1 MTKTKTGV
9 DQRLVRA
16 IGHPLRLRL
25 LTIFNE
31 RVASPSD
38 LAAELGEP
46 IGNVSYHTRILAR
59 LGCVE
64 LVKTKQVRGAVEHYY
79 RAVVRPVFSDDDWA
93 ELPLSIRKSL
103 AGSGADR
110 GRRRHGRVRQRR
122 RLRPRRGA
130 PQPHVVRSTNR
141 AGRTSTRPSRRPPNG
156 RSRSRPRVPRGCRPT
171 ARRVGARCPR
181 ADAVR
186 AERPGQERGPAEPRA
201 GRQEEEA
208 LARAD
213 AGPVMSRRA
222 LEAAHGRDR
231 GRRLRRR
238 RRGRDAA
245 RAGYAT

>member
-1 MTKTKTGV
+1 MATKTKTGV

-103 AGSGADR
+103 AGAVLTEIADDMGASANAGGFDR
-110 GRRRHGRVRQRR
+110 DDVPLSRTPLTLDGRGWQD
-122 RLRPRRGA
+122 L
-130 PQPHVVRSTNR
+130 N
-141 AGRTSTRPSRRPPNG
+141 
-156 RSRSRPRVPRGCRPT
+156 
-171 ARRVGARCPR
+171 
-181 ADAVR
+181 
-186 AERPGQERGPAEPRA
+186 
-201 GRQEEEA
+201 EA
-208 LARAD
+208 LQGVAE
-213 AGPVMSRRA
+213 RA
-222 LEAAHGRDR
+222 LEIQAESAARLQSDGATDSEAAALVLMLFEPSAAEKSA
-231 GRRLRRR
+231 GRRAK
-238 RRGRDAA
+238 RG
-245 RAGYAT
+245 TKKKK

>member
-103 AGSGADR
+103 AGAVLTEIADDMGASANAGGFDR
-110 GRRRHGRVRQRR
+110 DDVHLSRTVLALDRQ
-122 RLRPRRGA
+122 GW
-130 PQPHVVRSTNR
+130 
-141 AGRTSTRPSRRPPNG
+141 
-156 RSRSRPRVPRGCRPT
+156 
-171 ARRVGARCPR
+171 
-181 ADAVR
+181 
-186 AERPGQERGPAEPRA
+186 QELN
-201 GRQEEEA
+201 EA
-208 LARAD
+208 LQGV
-213 AGPVMSRRA
+213 AGRA
-222 LEAAHGRDR
+222 LEIQADSAARLQGDGATDSEAAALVLMLFEPSAEGKSA
-231 GRRLRRR
+231 GRRTKRQ
-238 RRGRDAA
+238 AA
-245 RAGYAT
+245 SKKKKR

>member
-103 AGSGADR
+103 AGAVLTEIADDMGASANDGGFDR
-110 GRRRHGRVRQRR
+110 DEVH
-122 RLRPRRGA
+122 L
-130 PQPHVVRSTNR
+130 S
-141 AGRTSTRPSRRPPNG
+141 RTTITLDSQGWQDLN
-156 RSRSRPRVPRGCRPT
+156 
-171 ARRVGARCPR
+171 
-181 ADAVR
+181 
-186 AERPGQERGPAEPRA
+186 
-201 GRQEEEA
+201 EA
-208 LARAD
+208 LQEVSD
-213 AGPVMSRRA
+213 RA
-222 LEAAHGRDR
+222 LEIQAESAARLQSDGASDSEAAALVLMLFEPSAQGKSA
-231 GRRLRRR
+231 GRRAKSQASAKKKKR
-238 RRGRDAA
+238 
-245 RAGYAT
+245 

>member
-103 AGSGADR
+103 AGAVLTEIADDMGASANAGGFDR
-110 GRRRHGRVRQRR
+110 DDVHLSRTVLALDRQ
-122 RLRPRRGA
+122 GW
-130 PQPHVVRSTNR
+130 
-141 AGRTSTRPSRRPPNG
+141 
-156 RSRSRPRVPRGCRPT
+156 
-171 ARRVGARCPR
+171 
-181 ADAVR
+181 
-186 AERPGQERGPAEPRA
+186 QELN
-201 GRQEEEA
+201 EA
-208 LARAD
+208 LQGVAE
-213 AGPVMSRRA
+213 RA
-222 LEAAHGRDR
+222 LEIQAESAARLQGDGATDSEAAALVLMLFEPSAEGKSA
-231 GRRLRRR
+231 GRRTK
-238 RRGRDAA
+238 GQAA
-245 RAGYAT
+245 SKKKKR

>member
-64 LVKTKQVRGAVEHYY
+64 LVRTKQVRGAVEHYY
-79 RAVVRPVFSDDDWA
+79 RAVVRPVFSDEDWA

-103 AGSGADR
+103 AGAVLTEIADDMGASANEGGFDR
-110 GRRRHGRVRQRR
+110 DEVH
-122 RLRPRRGA
+122 L
-130 PQPHVVRSTNR
+130 S
-141 AGRTSTRPSRRPPNG
+141 RTPLTLDQQG
-156 RSRSRPRVPRGCRPT
+156 W
-171 ARRVGARCPR
+171 
-181 ADAVR
+181 
-186 AERPGQERGPAEPRA
+186 QELNELLQELAGPALEIQAQSAARLHSDGA
-201 GRQEEEA
+201 QDSEA
-208 LARAD
+208 AVLALMLFESPTSQGKSDDRKAK
-213 AGPVMSRRA
+213 RRA
-222 LEAAHGRDR
+222 SKKKK
-231 GRRLRRR
+231 
-238 RRGRDAA
+238 
-245 RAGYAT
+245 

>member
-1 MTKTKTGV
+1 MTNTKTGV

-103 AGSGADR
+103 AGAVLTEIADDMGAAANEGGFDR
-110 GRRRHGRVRQRR
+110 DNVH
-122 RLRPRRGA
+122 L
-130 PQPHVVRSTNR
+130 S
-141 AGRTSTRPSRRPPNG
+141 RTVLTL
-156 RSRSRPRVPRGCRPT
+156 
-171 ARRVGARCPR
+171 
-181 ADAVR
+181 D
-186 AERPGQERGPAEPRA
+186 QEGW
-201 GRQEEEA
+201 QELNELLQE
-208 LARAD
+208 LGD
-213 AGPVMSRRA
+213 RA
-222 LEAAHGRDR
+222 LEIQAQSAGRLQADGVRDSEAAALVLMLFEPPSGEGKSAGRKAKR
-231 GRRLRRR
+231 Q
-238 RRGRDAA
+238 AA
-245 RAGYAT
+245 SKKKKG

>member
-103 AGSGADR
+103 AGAVLTEIADDMGASAKAGGFDR
-110 GRRRHGRVRQRR
+110 DEVH
-122 RLRPRRGA
+122 L
-130 PQPHVVRSTNR
+130 S
-141 AGRTSTRPSRRPPNG
+141 RTTVTLDSQGWQDLN
-156 RSRSRPRVPRGCRPT
+156 
-171 ARRVGARCPR
+171 
-181 ADAVR
+181 
-186 AERPGQERGPAEPRA
+186 
-201 GRQEEEA
+201 EA
-208 LARAD
+208 LQ
-213 AGPVMSRRA
+213 GVGERA
-222 LEAAHGRDR
+222 LEIQAESAA
-231 GRRLRRR
+231 RLQSD
-238 RRGRDAA
+238 GASDSDAA
-245 RAGYAT
+245 ALVLMLFEPSAEGKSAERRAKGSAASKKKKR

>member
-93 ELPLSIRKSL
+93 ELPPSIRKSL
-103 AGSGADR
+103 AGAVLTEIADDMGASATAGGFDR
-110 GRRRHGRVRQRR
+110 DDVH
-122 RLRPRRGA
+122 L
-130 PQPHVVRSTNR
+130 S
-141 AGRTSTRPSRRPPNG
+141 RTVLTLDG
-156 RSRSRPRVPRGCRPT
+156 KGW
-171 ARRVGARCPR
+171 
-181 ADAVR
+181 
-186 AERPGQERGPAEPRA
+186 QELN
-201 GRQEEEA
+201 EA
-208 LARAD
+208 LQGVAE
-213 AGPVMSRRA
+213 RA
-222 LEAAHGRDR
+222 LEIQAESAARLQSDGASDSEAAALVLMLFEPSAEAKSA
-231 GRRLRRR
+231 GRRTRSQ
-238 RRGRDAA
+238 AA
-245 RAGYAT
+245 SKKKR

>member
-1 MTKTKTGV
+1 MAETKTGV
-9 DQRLVRA
+9 DQKLVRA

-103 AGSGADR
+103 AGAVLTEIADDMSASAAEGGFDRDDVHLSRTVVTLDQR
-110 GRRRHGRVRQRR
+110 GW
-122 RLRPRRGA
+122 
-130 PQPHVVRSTNR
+130 
-141 AGRTSTRPSRRPPNG
+141 
-156 RSRSRPRVPRGCRPT
+156 
-171 ARRVGARCPR
+171 
-181 ADAVR
+181 
-186 AERPGQERGPAEPRA
+186 QELNELL
-201 GRQEEEA
+201 QE
-208 LARAD
+208 LGD
-213 AGPVMSRRA
+213 QA
-222 LEAAHGRDR
+222 LEIQAQS
-231 GRRLRRR
+231 
-238 RRGRDAA
+238 AA
-245 RAGYAT
+245 RLQSDGAQDSEAAALVLMLFEPPTTQGKSEGRKAKRQGSKKKK

>member
-103 AGSGADR
+103 AGAVLTEIADDMGASASAGGFDR
-110 GRRRHGRVRQRR
+110 EDVHLSRTPLTLDTQGWQDLNEALQEVVDRALQIQADSAARLSAAGSSDSESAALVLMLFEPSAQTKSDGRRAKG
-122 RLRPRRGA
+122 G
-130 PQPHVVRSTNR
+130 
-141 AGRTSTRPSRRPPNG
+141 GKKKK
-156 RSRSRPRVPRGCRPT
+156 
-171 ARRVGARCPR
+171 
-181 ADAVR
+181 
-186 AERPGQERGPAEPRA
+186 
-201 GRQEEEA
+201 
-208 LARAD
+208 
-213 AGPVMSRRA
+213 
-222 LEAAHGRDR
+222 
-231 GRRLRRR
+231 
-238 RRGRDAA
+238 
-245 RAGYAT
+245 

>member
-93 ELPLSIRKSL
+93 QLPQSIRKSL
-103 AGSGADR
+103 AGAVLTEIADNMAAS
-110 GRRRHGRVRQRR
+110 
-122 RLRPRRGA
+122 A
-130 PQPHVVRSTNR
+130 PDGGFDRDEVHLS
-141 AGRTSTRPSRRPPNG
+141 RTTVTLDEQGWQDLN
-156 RSRSRPRVPRGCRPT
+156 
-171 ARRVGARCPR
+171 
-181 ADAVR
+181 
-186 AERPGQERGPAEPRA
+186 
-201 GRQEEEA
+201 EA
-208 LARAD
+208 LQEVVD
-213 AGPVMSRRA
+213 RA
-222 LEAAHGRDR
+222 LEIQAESASRLSSESATDSDAAALVLMLFEPSAQSKSA
-231 GRRLRRR
+231 GRRAK
-238 RRGRDAA
+238 GGAKKKK
-245 RAGYAT
+245 

>member
-64 LVKTKQVRGAVEHYY
+64 LVRTKQVRGAVEHYY

-93 ELPLSIRKSL
+93 ELPPSIRKSL
-103 AGSGADR
+103 AGAVLTEIADDMGASAKAGGFDR
-110 GRRRHGRVRQRR
+110 DDVHLSRTVLTLDAQGWQDLNEALQGVAERSLEIQAESAARLQSDGASDSEAAALVLMLFEPSAEGKSAGRRTKSQ
-122 RLRPRRGA
+122 
-130 PQPHVVRSTNR
+130 
-141 AGRTSTRPSRRPPNG
+141 AGSKKKKR
-156 RSRSRPRVPRGCRPT
+156 
-171 ARRVGARCPR
+171 
-181 ADAVR
+181 
-186 AERPGQERGPAEPRA
+186 
-201 GRQEEEA
+201 
-208 LARAD
+208 
-213 AGPVMSRRA
+213 
-222 LEAAHGRDR
+222 
-231 GRRLRRR
+231 
-238 RRGRDAA
+238 
-245 RAGYAT
+245 

>member
-1 MTKTKTGV
+1 MTKTKSGV
-9 DQRLVRA
+9 DQRVVRA

-103 AGSGADR
+103 AGAVLTEIANDMSASGAEGGFDR
-110 GRRRHGRVRQRR
+110 DEVHINRTTLTLDRQGWQELNEALQELGEQALEIQAQSAA
-122 RLRPRRGA
+122 RLHSDGAQDSEAAVLALMLFEPARGA
-130 PQPHVVRSTNR
+130 EKA
-141 AGRTSTRPSRRPPNG
+141 AG
-156 RSRSRPRVPRGCRPT
+156 
-171 ARRVGARCPR
+171 AKK
-181 ADAVR
+181 
-186 AERPGQERGPAEPRA
+186 PGKKK
-201 GRQEEEA
+201 
-208 LARAD
+208 
-213 AGPVMSRRA
+213 
-222 LEAAHGRDR
+222 
-231 GRRLRRR
+231 
-238 RRGRDAA
+238 
-245 RAGYAT
+245 

>member
-64 LVKTKQVRGAVEHYY
+64 LVRTKQVRGAVEHYY

-93 ELPLSIRKSL
+93 ELPPSIRKSL
-103 AGSGADR
+103 AGAVLTEIADDMGASAKAGGFDR
-110 GRRRHGRVRQRR
+110 DDVHLSRTVLTLDAQGWQDLNEALQGVAERSLEIQAESAARLQSDGASDSEAAALVLMLFEPSAEDKSAGRRTKSQ
-122 RLRPRRGA
+122 
-130 PQPHVVRSTNR
+130 
-141 AGRTSTRPSRRPPNG
+141 AGSKKKR
-156 RSRSRPRVPRGCRPT
+156 
-171 ARRVGARCPR
+171 
-181 ADAVR
+181 
-186 AERPGQERGPAEPRA
+186 
-201 GRQEEEA
+201 
-208 LARAD
+208 
-213 AGPVMSRRA
+213 
-222 LEAAHGRDR
+222 
-231 GRRLRRR
+231 
-238 RRGRDAA
+238 
-245 RAGYAT
+245 

>member
-103 AGSGADR
+103 AGAVLTEIADDMGASATEGGFDR
-110 GRRRHGRVRQRR
+110 DEVHLSRTT
-122 RLRPRRGA
+122 LTLD
-130 PQPHVVRSTNR
+130 PQ
-141 AGRTSTRPSRRPPNG
+141 GW
-156 RSRSRPRVPRGCRPT
+156 
-171 ARRVGARCPR
+171 
-181 ADAVR
+181 
-186 AERPGQERGPAEPRA
+186 QELNELL
-201 GRQEEEA
+201 QE
-208 LARAD
+208 LGD
-213 AGPVMSRRA
+213 QA
-222 LEAAHGRDR
+222 LEIQAQS
-231 GRRLRRR
+231 
-238 RRGRDAA
+238 AA
-245 RAGYAT
+245 RLHSDGAQESEGAVLALMLFEPPTSQGKTDDRKSKRQGSKKKK

>member
-1 MTKTKTGV
+1 MTKTGTGV
-9 DQRLVRA
+9 DQKLVRA

-103 AGSGADR
+103 AGAVLTEVADDIS
-110 GRRRHGRVRQRR
+110 
-122 RLRPRRGA
+122 A
-130 PQPHVVRSTNR
+130 SAN
-141 AGRTSTRPSRRPPNG
+141 AGGFDRDDVHLSRTVLTL
-156 RSRSRPRVPRGCRPT
+156 
-171 ARRVGARCPR
+171 
-181 ADAVR
+181 D
-186 AERPGQERGPAEPRA
+186 GQGW
-201 GRQEEEA
+201 QELNVAMQGLVE
-208 LARAD
+208 
-213 AGPVMSRRA
+213 RA
-222 LEAAHGRDR
+222 LEIQADSAGRLSADGASDSEGAALVMMLFEPSAEGKS
-231 GRRLRRR
+231 
-238 RRGRDAA
+238 
-245 RAGYAT
+245 ATRKATGGAKKKKS

>member
-103 AGSGADR
+103 AGAVLTEIADDMGASANAGGFDR
-110 GRRRHGRVRQRR
+110 DEVHLSRT
-122 RLRPRRGA
+122 
-130 PQPHVVRSTNR
+130 VVALDKQGWQDLN
-141 AGRTSTRPSRRPPNG
+141 
-156 RSRSRPRVPRGCRPT
+156 
-171 ARRVGARCPR
+171 
-181 ADAVR
+181 
-186 AERPGQERGPAEPRA
+186 
-201 GRQEEEA
+201 EA
-208 LARAD
+208 LQEAAD
-213 AGPVMSRRA
+213 RA
-222 LEAAHGRDR
+222 LEIQAESAARLQSDGATDSEAAALVLMLFEPSAQGKSA
-231 GRRLRRR
+231 GRRAKSQANAKKKKR
-238 RRGRDAA
+238 
-245 RAGYAT
+245 

>member
-93 ELPLSIRKSL
+93 ELPQSIRKSL
-103 AGSGADR
+103 AGAVLTEIADDMAASASEGGFDRDEVHLSRTTLTLDQQGWQQVNELLQELHEGALEI
-110 GRRRHGRVRQRR
+110 QAQSAA
-122 RLRPRRGA
+122 RLHSDGA
-130 PQPHVVRSTNR
+130 QESE
-141 AGRTSTRPSRRPPNG
+141 A
-156 RSRSRPRVPRGCRPT
+156 
-171 ARRVGARCPR
+171 
-181 ADAVR
+181 AVMALMLFEPAR
-186 AERPGQERGPAEPRA
+186 AE
-201 GRQEEEA
+201 
-208 LARAD
+208 ARKSK
-213 AGPVMSRRA
+213 GKGSKKKK
-222 LEAAHGRDR
+222 
-231 GRRLRRR
+231 
-238 RRGRDAA
+238 
-245 RAGYAT
+245 

>member
-64 LVKTKQVRGAVEHYY
+64 LVRTKQVRGAVEHYY

-103 AGSGADR
+103 AGAVLTEIADDMGASANEGGFDRDEVHLSRTPLTLDQQGWQELNELLQELVEQALEVQAKSAARLQSDGARDSDAAALVLMLFEPPSGAGKAESR
-110 GRRRHGRVRQRR
+110 KAKRQ
-122 RLRPRRGA
+122 G
-130 PQPHVVRSTNR
+130 TKKKK
-141 AGRTSTRPSRRPPNG
+141 
-156 RSRSRPRVPRGCRPT
+156 
-171 ARRVGARCPR
+171 
-181 ADAVR
+181 
-186 AERPGQERGPAEPRA
+186 
-201 GRQEEEA
+201 
-208 LARAD
+208 
-213 AGPVMSRRA
+213 
-222 LEAAHGRDR
+222 
-231 GRRLRRR
+231 
-238 RRGRDAA
+238 
-245 RAGYAT
+245 

>member
-79 RAVVRPVFSDDDWA
+79 RAVVRPVFSDEDWA

-103 AGSGADR
+103 AGAVLTEIADDMGASAAEGGFDRDEVHLSRIPLALDRQGWQELNEALQEVTEQALEIQAQSAARLHSDGAADSEGAVLALMLFEPPTPSAKSADR
-110 GRRRHGRVRQRR
+110 K
-122 RLRPRRGA
+122 A
-130 PQPHVVRSTNR
+130 KRS
-141 AGRTSTRPSRRPPNG
+141 GSKKKK
-156 RSRSRPRVPRGCRPT
+156 
-171 ARRVGARCPR
+171 
-181 ADAVR
+181 
-186 AERPGQERGPAEPRA
+186 
-201 GRQEEEA
+201 
-208 LARAD
+208 
-213 AGPVMSRRA
+213 
-222 LEAAHGRDR
+222 
-231 GRRLRRR
+231 
-238 RRGRDAA
+238 
-245 RAGYAT
+245 

>member
-64 LVKTKQVRGAVEHYY
+64 LVRTKQVRGAVEHYY

-103 AGSGADR
+103 AGAVLTEIADDMGASATEGGFDR
-110 GRRRHGRVRQRR
+110 DEVH
-122 RLRPRRGA
+122 L
-130 PQPHVVRSTNR
+130 S
-141 AGRTSTRPSRRPPNG
+141 RTTLTLDSQG
-156 RSRSRPRVPRGCRPT
+156 W
-171 ARRVGARCPR
+171 
-181 ADAVR
+181 
-186 AERPGQERGPAEPRA
+186 QELNELL
-201 GRQEEEA
+201 QE
-208 LARAD
+208 LGD
-213 AGPVMSRRA
+213 QA
-222 LEAAHGRDR
+222 LEIQVQS
-231 GRRLRRR
+231 
-238 RRGRDAA
+238 AA
-245 RAGYAT
+245 RLHSDGVQESEAAVLALMLFEPPTGQGKSDDRKSKRQGSKKKK

>member
-103 AGSGADR
+103 AGAVLTEIADDMGASANEGGFDR
-110 GRRRHGRVRQRR
+110 DEVH
-122 RLRPRRGA
+122 L
-130 PQPHVVRSTNR
+130 S
-141 AGRTSTRPSRRPPNG
+141 RTTLTLDQQG
-156 RSRSRPRVPRGCRPT
+156 W
-171 ARRVGARCPR
+171 
-181 ADAVR
+181 
-186 AERPGQERGPAEPRA
+186 QELN
-201 GRQEEEA
+201 EA
-208 LARAD
+208 LQELTD
-213 AGPVMSRRA
+213 QA
-222 LEAAHGRDR
+222 LEIQAQS
-231 GRRLRRR
+231 
-238 RRGRDAA
+238 AA
-245 RAGYAT
+245 RLHSDGSADSEGAVMALLLFEPPTKAGKSEDRKTKRSGSKKKK

>member
-103 AGSGADR
+103 AGAVLTEIADDMGAAANAGGFDR
-110 GRRRHGRVRQRR
+110 DDVHLSRTP
-122 RLRPRRGA
+122 LTLD
-130 PQPHVVRSTNR
+130 PQGWQDLN
-141 AGRTSTRPSRRPPNG
+141 
-156 RSRSRPRVPRGCRPT
+156 
-171 ARRVGARCPR
+171 
-181 ADAVR
+181 
-186 AERPGQERGPAEPRA
+186 
-201 GRQEEEA
+201 EA
-208 LARAD
+208 LQ
-213 AGPVMSRRA
+213 GVGERA
-222 LEAAHGRDR
+222 LEIQAESAARLQSDGATDSEAAALVLMLFEPSAQVKSA
-231 GRRLRRR
+231 GRR
-238 RRGRDAA
+238 AKSQ
-245 RAGYAT
+245 AGAKKKR

>member
-64 LVKTKQVRGAVEHYY
+64 LVRTKQVRGAVEHYY

-103 AGSGADR
+103 AGAVLTEIADDMGSSAAEGGFDRDEVHLSRTPLVLDQR
-110 GRRRHGRVRQRR
+110 GWQQ
-122 RLRPRRGA
+122 L
-130 PQPHVVRSTNR
+130 N
-141 AGRTSTRPSRRPPNG
+141 
-156 RSRSRPRVPRGCRPT
+156 
-171 ARRVGARCPR
+171 
-181 ADAVR
+181 
-186 AERPGQERGPAEPRA
+186 
-201 GRQEEEA
+201 EA
-208 LARAD
+208 LQEVVEQAIEIQAQ
-213 AGPVMSRRA
+213 S
-222 LEAAHGRDR
+222 
-231 GRRLRRR
+231 
-238 RRGRDAA
+238 AA
-245 RAGYAT
+245 RLHSDGTADSESAVLALMLFEPPTGAGKTETRKSKRSGSKKKK

>member
-1 MTKTKTGV
+1 MSKTKTGV

-64 LVKTKQVRGAVEHYY
+64 LVRTKQVRGAVEHYY

-103 AGSGADR
+103 AGAVLTEIADDMSASANEGGFDRDEVHLSRTPLTLDSR
-110 GRRRHGRVRQRR
+110 GW
-122 RLRPRRGA
+122 
-130 PQPHVVRSTNR
+130 
-141 AGRTSTRPSRRPPNG
+141 
-156 RSRSRPRVPRGCRPT
+156 
-171 ARRVGARCPR
+171 
-181 ADAVR
+181 
-186 AERPGQERGPAEPRA
+186 QELNE
-201 GRQEEEA
+201 Q
-208 LARAD
+208 
-213 AGPVMSRRA
+213 A
-222 LEAAHGRDR
+222 LEIQAQS
-231 GRRLRRR
+231 
-238 RRGRDAA
+238 AA
-245 RAGYAT
+245 RLHADGAQDSEAAVLALMLFEPATGQGKSDDRKAK

>member
-103 AGSGADR
+103 AGAVLTEIGDDVSAAASEGGFDR
-110 GRRRHGRVRQRR
+110 DTVHLSRTPLTLDEQGWQDLNE
-122 RLRPRRGA
+122 RLQG
-130 PQPHVVRSTNR
+130 VF
-141 AGRTSTRPSRRPPNG
+141 
-156 RSRSRPRVPRGCRPT
+156 
-171 ARRVGARCPR
+171 
-181 ADAVR
+181 
-186 AERPGQERGPAEPRA
+186 
-201 GRQEEEA
+201 EEA
-208 LARAD
+208 LEIQAQSAARLQAD
-213 AGPVMSRRA
+213 GAQDS
-222 LEAAHGRDR
+222 
-231 GRRLRRR
+231 
-238 RRGRDAA
+238 DAA
-245 RAGYAT
+245 ALVLMLFEPPSAQGKTDDRKAKRQVKKKK

>member
-103 AGSGADR
+103 AGAVLTEIADDMGASAKAGGFDR
-110 GRRRHGRVRQRR
+110 DEVH
-122 RLRPRRGA
+122 L
-130 PQPHVVRSTNR
+130 S
-141 AGRTSTRPSRRPPNG
+141 RTTLTLDSQGWQDLN
-156 RSRSRPRVPRGCRPT
+156 
-171 ARRVGARCPR
+171 
-181 ADAVR
+181 
-186 AERPGQERGPAEPRA
+186 
-201 GRQEEEA
+201 EA
-208 LARAD
+208 LQEVTD
-213 AGPVMSRRA
+213 RA
-222 LEAAHGRDR
+222 LEVQAESAARLQSDGASDSESAALVLMLFEPSAQGKSA
-231 GRRLRRR
+231 GRR
-238 RRGRDAA
+238 AKSQ
-245 RAGYAT
+245 AGAKKKKR

>member
-1 MTKTKTGV
+1 MTDTKTGV

-93 ELPLSIRKSL
+93 ELPQSIRKSL
-103 AGSGADR
+103 AGAVLTEIADDVSAAAKEGGFDR
-110 GRRRHGRVRQRR
+110 DDVHLNRTTLTLDQQGWQELNE
-122 RLRPRRGA
+122 RLQEVYEQA
-130 PQPHVVRSTNR
+130 LDIQTQS
-141 AGRTSTRPSRRPPNG
+141 A
-156 RSRSRPRVPRGCRPT
+156 
-171 ARRVGARCPR
+171 ARLQADGARDSE
-181 ADAVR
+181 AAVL
-186 AERPGQERGPAEPRA
+186 AMMLVEPPSTQ
-201 GRQEEEA
+201 GKT
-208 LARAD
+208 D
-213 AGPVMSRRA
+213 DRRA
-222 LEAAHGRDR
+222 KRQAAKKKK
-231 GRRLRRR
+231 
-238 RRGRDAA
+238 
-245 RAGYAT
+245 

>member
-1 MTKTKTGV
+1 MTNTKTGV

-93 ELPLSIRKSL
+93 ELPMSIRKSL
-103 AGSGADR
+103 AGAVLTEIADDMGAAANEGGFDR
-110 GRRRHGRVRQRR
+110 DEVHLSRTVLTLDQQGWQELNE
-122 RLRPRRGA
+122 RL
-130 PQPHVVRSTNR
+130 QE
-141 AGRTSTRPSRRPPNG
+141 
-156 RSRSRPRVPRGCRPT
+156 
-171 ARRVGARCPR
+171 VG
-181 ADAVR
+181 D
-186 AERPGQERGPAEPRA
+186 Q
-201 GRQEEEA
+201 
-208 LARAD
+208 
-213 AGPVMSRRA
+213 A
-222 LEAAHGRDR
+222 LEIQAQS
-231 GRRLRRR
+231 
-238 RRGRDAA
+238 AA
-245 RAGYAT
+245 RLQSDGAKNSEAAALVLMLFEPPSSQGKTDDRKAKRQGAKKRK